1 MPIVPINF
9 LAIFACGVLS
19 MILGSIWYGP
29 LFGKT
34 WMKLSGIKKPEKMT
48 KEIKNSMIRSYSIMF
63 LGSLVMAYVLQHT
76 LVFAE
81 AYLQVSGVSGALMG
95 AFWNW
100 LGFVVPVSI
109 GTVLW
114 EGKPW
119 KLWFLNIGF
128 VLVQLCVMAIVL
140 TTWR

>member
-1 MPIVPINF
+1 MPVVPVNF
-9 LAIFACGVLS
+9 FAILACGVLS

-29 LFGKT
+29 LFGNV

-48 KEIKNSMIRSYSIMF
+48 KEIKNSMMRSYSLMF
-63 LGSLVMAYVLQHT
+63 LGSLITAYVLQHA

-81 AYLQVSGVSGALMG
+81 AYLQASGTSAALMG

-109 GTVLW
+109 GMVLW

-119 KLWFLNIGF
+119 KLWFLNIGY
-128 VLVQLCVMAIVL
+128 VLVQLCAMALVL
-140 TTWR
+140 TMWK